1 MVLWSRSGAKGNDI
15 GLLASEI
22 RQFSIQTGPWRHAM
36 DRRQDEHSAWSSL
49 SSCPNSRPTIS
60 KLRPLETRW
69 DAKVCRFVV
78 PTIVGNARFQPG
90 SDRPAERSAWREKH
104 DAEEAAQAAV
114 VTAYA
119 TEMLPA
125 ILGGTWRKTNSQ
137 ITVRKGQYYV
147 EWPASYCRVLFDHPL
162 HYRTS
167 ASLARRGKATW
178 GNTVIVGRPY
188 ATFDEAGHLRDEAA
202 QNAQDLAE
210 RFNVGVWARPD
221 LSAWFPG
228 STALVIAARGIVPQ
242 NAAAFGFVPMCSWAP
257 TKLMLSHN
265 LRRKPYLCV

>member
-1 MVLWSRSGAKGNDI
+1 MASDFPQTRAAMAAFEPAFKAAY
-15 GLLASEI
+15 GL
-22 RQFSIQTGPWRHAM
+22 G
-36 DRRQDEHSAWSSL
+36 
-49 SSCPNSRPTIS
+49 
-60 KLRPLETRW
+60 
-69 DAKVCRFVV
+69 
-78 PTIVGNARFQPG
+78 FQPG

-202 QNAQDLAE
+202 QNAQD
-210 RFNVGVWARPD
+210 RRP
-221 LSAWFPG
+221 
-228 STALVIAARGIVPQ
+228 
-242 NAAAFGFVPMCSWAP
+242 
-257 TKLMLSHN
+257 
-265 LRRKPYLCV
+265 CVTTPPLPACD